1 MSKISTFLQKA
12 WLGIFAS
19 FMFANQALAIAQ
31 PTAVPST
38 FSNFGQS
45 IRTIFSVVILIAA
58 VAFVVLFLVGGIMYL
73 TSSGNEEASGKARK
87 LLIDAIIGLVIVLAS
102 WAIGGWIINQLT
114 GGNTTIQ
121 SIPEV

>member
-12 WLGIFAS
+12 WLAIFAS

-73 TSSGNEEASGKARK
+73 TSSGNEESSGKARK